1 MESAE
6 HKISNFTLKDL
17 NDAELQLQK
26 INTLLKC
33 ADDVA
38 VKLSGGLQAE
48 NIQNLILVIMD
59 AQDILSKELE
69 KARGHATILEIM
81 IRKKEETELASKS
94 ERIMN

>member
-1 MESAE
+1 
-6 HKISNFTLKDL
+6 
-17 NDAELQLQK
+17 
-26 INTLLKC
+26 
-33 ADDVA
+33 
-38 VKLSGGLQAE
+38 
-48 NIQNLILVIMD
+48 MD